1 MYAPHWAAVLASC
14 AVAACGRP
22 LAPVALS
29 RGTERAGADRRGW
42 VTGFEWLRQRH
53 TVRYEDGD
61 VEILP
66 LWAPNQM
73 ARVTSPA

>member
-1 MYAPHWAAVLASC
+1 MLCGRAAVPGSRA
-14 AVAACGRP
+14 AAAHVAGAWCRSRW
-22 LAPVALS
+22 AEALS
-29 RGTERAGADRRGW
+29 GPARTRRGW

>member
-1 MYAPHWAAVLASC
+1 
-14 AVAACGRP
+14 
-22 LAPVALS
+22 
-29 RGTERAGADRRGW
+29 